1 MQKGGK
7 YMKTII
13 VYYSLG
19 GFTKKIAQKLASK
32 TGADLLRLTPV
43 RDYPDT
49 GAKKF
54 LIGGRAAMAGAKPK
68 LQPYNFDAKKYDRV
82 VIGTP
87 VWASSPAPPIRTFI
101 DENREALEGR
111 QFAAFFTQLG
121 NGADKA
127 NKKLAK
133 CLGLERI
140 EPETVFF
147 EPNKKD
153 PHKEN
158 EAKLGDFA
166 AVLRR

>member
-1 MQKGGK
+1 
-7 YMKTII
+7 
-13 VYYSLG
+13 
-19 GFTKKIAQKLASK
+19 
-32 TGADLLRLTPV
+32 
-43 RDYPDT
+43 
-49 GAKKF
+49 
-54 LIGGRAAMAGAKPK
+54 MAGAKPK
-68 LQPYNFDAKKYDRV
+68 LQHYTFNAEKYDRV

-87 VWASSPAPPIRTFI
+87 VWASSPTPPIRTFI